1 MISVS
6 QLSLGNVDEYS
17 QSDASKLN
25 TSQPQYADLAS
36 MHASW
41 QLWRLASE
49 YYSPT
54 HYHTKIEP

>member
-17 QSDASKLN
+17 QPDASKLN

-36 MHASW
+36 MHHGNCGVKHLNTIAP
-41 QLWRLASE
+41 LIIIPR
-49 YYSPT
+49 
-54 HYHTKIEP
+54 